1 MRKIDVKVIEGLG
14 FDTKQSL
21 WIVEWLSNK
30 LNRKRVI
37 NIKPEVSKYYVRF
50 ILKVIKDMTS
60 TMLTWDREVY
70 TSRWSAVETL
80 LLTDWFNNY
89 RSSVSMYEDRQDQI
103 KQDSNK
109 KLGNISGLFD
119 AFK

>member
-1 MRKIDVKVIEGLG
+1 MKKIDIKVVEELG

-37 NIKPEVSKYYVRF
+37 KIKPEVSKYYVRF
-50 ILKVIKDMTS
+50 ILKVIKDSRTS
-60 TMLTWDREVY
+60 MLTWDKYVY
-70 TSRWSAVETL
+70 TDRWSLVERL
-80 LLTDWFNNY
+80 FLEDWFNNY
-89 RSSVSMYEDRQDQI
+89 RSSVSMYKDRQDQM

-119 AFK
+119 AFN